1 MEVCMVGRILPHFPI
16 LLYLTPLPPLY
27 VTRAHTHSR
36 LSMRPPPPRVEFL
49 SLSLVSLLAHGVY
62 IIGSDLYTIYIYIY
76 IYICIKNPEGTHQ
89 CIRIHIPMYTHNLAL
104 VDSGVVNSSTNKQST
119 ATTATTAR

>member
-1 MEVCMVGRILPHFPI
+1 MEVCMIGHTLPHFPI

-62 IIGSDLYTIYIYIY
+62 IIGSDLYTIYIYI
-76 IYICIKNPEGTHQ
+76 H
-89 CIRIHIPMYTHNLAL
+89 IHMHKKSRGHTSMYTDSYTYVYTQLGLSGQRGGQL
-104 VDSGVVNSSTNKQST
+104 VDEQTIHSDHSDHS
-119 ATTATTAR
+119 

>member
-1 MEVCMVGRILPHFPI
+1 MVGRILPHFPI

-62 IIGSDLYTIYIYIY
+62 IIGSDLYTIYIH
-76 IYICIKNPEGTHQ
+76 IYICIKSRGHTS
-89 CIRIHIPMYTHNLAL
+89 MYT
-104 VDSGVVNSSTNKQST
+104 DSYTYVY
-119 ATTATTAR
+119 TTWP

>member
-62 IIGSDLYTIYIYIY
+62 ILGSDLYTIYIY
-76 IYICIKNPEGTHQ
+76 T
-89 CIRIHIPMYTHNLAL
+89 YTYA
-104 VDSGVVNSSTNKQST
+104 
-119 ATTATTAR
+119 